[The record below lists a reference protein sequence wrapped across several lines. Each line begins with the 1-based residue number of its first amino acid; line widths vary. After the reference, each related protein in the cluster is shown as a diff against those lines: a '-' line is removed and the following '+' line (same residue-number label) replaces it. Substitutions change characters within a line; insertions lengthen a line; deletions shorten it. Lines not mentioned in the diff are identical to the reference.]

1 MTKYETLRNR
11 INAADGAFCALT
23 QIQNLCWALEFIL
36 TVKKVEDAHDA
47 ARTALSQKGINRG
60 DSADLT
66 IAYMAGY
73 NNASIRHED
82 EIERL
87 REMLDEKWQQMPEAN
102 RLRFYISKIEKLS
115 DKKEA
120 HDVPID
126 VLLFRIYKYTR
137 IALEGKE

>member
-87 REMLDEKWQQMPEAN
+87 REALREIAEGDRPDNDEQFCVGYWGATA
-102 RLRFYISKIEKLS
+102 R
-115 DKKEA
+115 A
-120 HDVPID
+120 
-126 VLLFRIYKYTR
+126 
-137 IALEGKE
+137 ALGEGKE